1 MGNSTTPQ
9 PGNSQ
14 GGTPSM
20 PSTPGNKQSTAE
32 SAENFVLVD
41 SEQGLDIG
49 DDLFSIGEVRQTGS
63 TNQESKNWLTAY
75 PCGIA
80 MFRRRWLVNVLST
93 SSNSSCIKGSGF
105 GNELG
110 FSEARNIVFRKRK
123 WACAGK
129 GPASPHQ

>member
-32 SAENFVLVD
+32 SAESAENFVLVD

-49 DDLFSIGEVRQTGS
+49 DDLFSIGEVRRADRLPHHQSGSTGQSRQSADDAPDTTGS
-63 TNQESKNWLTAY
+63 T
-75 PCGIA
+75 G
-80 MFRRRWLVNVLST
+80 V
-93 SSNSSCIKGSGF
+93 
-105 GNELG
+105 
-110 FSEARNIVFRKRK
+110 
-123 WACAGK
+123 
-129 GPASPHQ
+129 

>member
-1 MGNSTTPQ
+1 MHYDEIAAPATAKPHSICNRLALTIRGKMMGNSTTPQ

-49 DDLFSIGEVRQTGS
+49 DDLFSIGEVRRADRLPHHQSGSAGQSRQSADDAPDTTGS
-63 TNQESKNWLTAY
+63 T
-75 PCGIA
+75 G
-80 MFRRRWLVNVLST
+80 V
-93 SSNSSCIKGSGF
+93 
-105 GNELG
+105 
-110 FSEARNIVFRKRK
+110 
-123 WACAGK
+123 
-129 GPASPHQ
+129 

>member
-20 PSTPGNKQSTAE
+20 PSTLGNKQSTAD

-49 DDLFSIGEVRQTGS
+49 DDLFSIGEVRRADRLPHHQSGSTGQSRQSADDAPDTTGS
-63 TNQESKNWLTAY
+63 T
-75 PCGIA
+75 G
-80 MFRRRWLVNVLST
+80 V
-93 SSNSSCIKGSGF
+93 
-105 GNELG
+105 
-110 FSEARNIVFRKRK
+110 
-123 WACAGK
+123 
-129 GPASPHQ
+129 